1 MTPLVLTALF
11 LPLSHFGI
19 SSTPLRALLVR
30 RMGEKRY
37 SSAYSLLTLAALA
50 GLILA
55 YGAAPRHPLW
65 ASPVWIRI
73 LAEPIVLLAVLLLVS
88 GLSTPNPTIVGRA
101 ALFERTDIVRGILR
115 VTRNPFLWGA
125 GLFALAHVAIIGE
138 SAATLLFGS
147 IAVLGLAGAP
157 ILDAKKARQHPRAWA
172 AFAAETSDIPFLAI
186 AQGRQRL
193 SWREIGAWR
202 IALAAGLFMVLLFLH
217 PLLLGR
223 DPLAL

>member
-1 MTPLVLTALF
+1 MIPLALAALF
-11 LPLSHFGI
+11 LPMSHFLI

-30 RMGEKRY
+30 RLGEKPY
-37 SSAYSLLTLAALA
+37 SGAYSLLTVAAFA

-55 YGAAPRHPLW
+55 YRAAPAVALWSTPLW
-65 ASPVWIRI
+65 LRLVC
-73 LAEPIVLLAVLLLVS
+73 ELAVLLAILLLVA

-101 ALFERTDIVRGILR
+101 ALLDRADIVRGILR

-125 GLFALAHVAIIGE
+125 GLFALAHVVMIGE
-138 SAATLLFGS
+138 TAATLLFGS
-147 IAVLGLAGAP
+147 IAFLGLIGAP

-172 AFAAETSDIPFLAI
+172 AFAAQTSDIPFLAI
-186 AQGRQRL
+186 AQRRQRL

-202 IALAAGLFMVLLFLH
+202 IAVAAGLFMVLLVLH

-223 DPLAL
+223 NPLAL